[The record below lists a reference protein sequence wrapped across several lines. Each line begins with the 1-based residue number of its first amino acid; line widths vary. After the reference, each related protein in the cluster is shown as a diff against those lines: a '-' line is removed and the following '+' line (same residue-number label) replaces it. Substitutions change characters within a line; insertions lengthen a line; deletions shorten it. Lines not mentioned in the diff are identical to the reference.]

1 METPNFTWAWS
12 SHRTLR
18 NPTVLACDS
27 FIPFAHKRDLH
38 PLSPSMKISWYIFRY
53 ACLVQFNIVL
63 LKNYLSAIRHYHSSH
78 GYRLSLSAFL
88 RLQVIL
94 RAIKRSQGDN
104 SKTDNIA
111 YIEFILPPLKCEIF
125 RQQRLLNGLG
135 SYGTCL
141 FRFSS
146 YWGTN
151 RRFSLQSWKSPFS
164 FSDQLKVSQT
174 DPFRKGQTKVTG
186 KANSHLCRLS
196 ATLAYLE
203 SCTLF
208 PTTGP

>member
-1 METPNFTWAWS
+1 MVLSQNTKKSYSSGMRQFYSFCSQTGLTPTFPINEDILIHFS
-12 SHRTLR
+12 VCMSR
-18 NPTVLACDS
+18 S
-27 FIPFAHKRDLH
+27 
-38 PLSPSMKISWYIFRY
+38 
-53 ACLVQFNIVL
+53 VQHSTI
-63 LKNYLSAIRHYHSSH
+63 KNYLSAIRHYHSSH
-78 GYRLSLSAFL
+78 GYRLSLLAFL

-104 SKTDNIA
+104 SKTHNIA

-151 RRFSLQSWKSPFS
+151 RRFSLQS
-164 FSDQLKVSQT
+164 
-174 DPFRKGQTKVTG
+174 
-186 KANSHLCRLS
+186 
-196 ATLAYLE
+196 
-203 SCTLF
+203 
-208 PTTGP
+208 